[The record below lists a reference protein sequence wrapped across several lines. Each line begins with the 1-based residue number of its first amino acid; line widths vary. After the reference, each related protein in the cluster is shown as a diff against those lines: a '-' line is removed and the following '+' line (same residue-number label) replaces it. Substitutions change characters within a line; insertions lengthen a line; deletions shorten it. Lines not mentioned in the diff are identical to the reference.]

1 MKKKN
6 KNKRRFRNISS
17 FLFLAFGV
25 ESISFKI
32 PYSISVGIFFVFLAI
47 LVLPYLDDLLLKLNI
62 TLTFKQKL
70 FIGITNFLTAAYLV
84 SPKEKDFSKC
94 FISFFAM
101 LLFWILTIAYS
112 KIKKRKIFDK

>member
-1 MKKKN
+1 MGQKVHPNGMRIGVIKDWSSKWYADSKN
-6 KNKRRFRNISS
+6 FSDYLI
-17 FLFLAFGV
+17 
-25 ESISFKI
+25 EDQKI
-32 PYSISVGIFFVFLAI
+32 RKYV
-47 LVLPYLDDLLLKLNI
+47 
-62 TLTFKQKL
+62 KQKL